1 MARTACLVC
10 LVSTVSG
17 HRKNTLEEQALIVS
31 CNSVFN
37 LCDGVTDTLMVPH
50 FRARLQKLN

>member
-17 HRKNTLEEQALIVS
+17 CHIHYEQQALVAGIKQSKKAESAVW
-31 CNSVFN
+31 
-37 LCDGVTDTLMVPH
+37 
-50 FRARLQKLN
+50 AA